1 MSSFSNQLSQS
12 SNLLKALDAAT
23 NWRAIAM
30 EALSFAAFMIILALG
45 VATGSGFVGMIMSLI
60 AVVAMVIGFS
70 ATGYL
75 LMDQAKGQPV
85 RGFLDALL
93 AGVFT
98 LHRLIG
104 VLILEVIIFVLVL
117 LAIAV
122 LILICKIPGL
132 GPILYTV
139 VFPVSAVVAGCAFL
153 ALFYVGLSMLA
164 PSVWDGN
171 TVMGSIARL
180 LTIVRQRL
188 LPVVISLVILYLL
201 VVFVGLIT
209 FGVAIIGTA
218 SIAGLSASILG
229 YSSGMGLGMLSS
241 LQNMMQYGG
250 GFDMS
255 GYGLAMVIGSALLY
269 FAAALIPSV
278 VSIAGIN
285 IIYLQISEGLDFKSA
300 ESSLSKHMDDA
311 KRRAQNLQSRATE
324 SRPTDE

>member
-30 EALSFAAFMIILALG
+30 EALTFAAFMIIIALG
-45 VATGSGFVGMIMSLI
+45 IATGSGFVGMIMSLLAI
-60 AVVAMVIGFS
+60 VAMAIGFS

-75 LMDQAKGQPV
+75 LMDQVKGQPV
-85 RGFLDALL
+85 RGFVDAIL
-93 AGVFT
+93 AAVFT
-98 LHRLIG
+98 IHRLIG
-104 VLILEVIIFVLVL
+104 VLILEVIIFVVVL

-132 GPILYTV
+132 GPVLYTV
-139 VFPVSAVVAGCAFL
+139 IFPVSAVIAGCAFL

-180 LTIVRQRL
+180 MTIVRQRL
-188 LPVVISLVILYLL
+188 LPTVISLILLYVL
-201 VVFVGLIT
+201 VVFVGFIT
-209 FGVAIIGTA
+209 FGVALAGTL

-229 YSSGMGLGMLSS
+229 YSATMGTGMISS
-241 LQNMMQYGG
+241 FQNMMLYGG
-250 GFDMS
+250 GLEVS
-255 GYGLAMVIGSALLY
+255 GYGLAMLVGSSLLY

-278 VSIAGIN
+278 VSIAGVN
-285 IIYLQISEGLDFKSA
+285 IIYLQVSAGLDFKAA
-300 ESSLSKHMDDA
+300 EESLSKHMDDA
-311 KRRAQNLQSRATE
+311 KRRAHNLQSRGGENTG
-324 SRPTDE
+324 DK